1 MTDKLIISEDD
12 KLYTNNTGRKSFQ
25 WELWQYCNSLC
36 KFCYL
41 GKENRI
47 HNKARQI
54 QSLKDLS
61 LSVEHLDYTKYN
73 NISIIGGEFFQGQ
86 LDDKETHDLF
96 FKVIKQIFQCYLDKK
111 IGSMWI
117 TCTLTIGDQK
127 HLYELMDLAEAM
139 GVFPKEEYGASGL
152 WLCTSW
158 DAAGR
163 FHTKQMEKNWQFHM
177 KNIKKKYPWI
187 KFNTTII
194 LQKQFVED
202 YLSGKF
208 VLKDFAKEYSTTFF
222 FKQCGIPP
230 AGFEPLG
237 LEVNNGAGEKESAE
251 ARKLMYESKMDA
263 KEEFQK
269 IFPFFPTRKQFLKF
283 LMKFHQEDRENFDRL
298 FNIMYRSD
306 ELHRNFISNEHDIT
320 NVRQKTEVGPEENG
334 KETLPCGHTETYAA
348 YIDNDHCCI
357 CDRNAIAEL
366 D

>member
-1 MTDKLIISEDD
+1 ME
-12 KLYTNNTGRKSFQ
+12 
-25 WELWQYCNSLC
+25 
-36 KFCYL
+36 
-41 GKENRI
+41 
-47 HNKARQI
+47 
-54 QSLKDLS
+54 
-61 LSVEHLDYTKYN
+61 
-73 NISIIGGEFFQGQ
+73 EF
-86 LDDKETHDLF
+86 
-96 FKVIKQIFQCYLDKK
+96 
-111 IGSMWI
+111 
-117 TCTLTIGDQK
+117 
-127 HLYELMDLAEAM
+127 
-139 GVFPKEEYGASGL
+139 
-152 WLCTSW
+152 
-158 DAAGR
+158 
-163 FHTKQMEKNWQFHM
+163 
-177 KNIKKKYPWI
+177 
-187 KFNTTII
+187 
-194 LQKQFVED
+194 
-202 YLSGKF
+202 
-208 VLKDFAKEYSTTFF
+208 STTLF

-320 NVRQKTEVGPEENG
+320 NVRQKTETGPEENG